1 MVTSQREDDQVFY
14 QLENA
19 VNQTE
24 FMDQIKTFFL
34 NSRDMFLVALSNM
47 SHYLPLSVRYAVE
60 VGRECDIVEYNK
72 HYYTKAG
79 LIIAGILVL
88 IGIVFCFFGE
98 LESGMYDCAILWSVW
113 WDCLYGTVINCELE
127 GGMYDC
133 AIL

>member
-1 MVTSQREDDQVFY
+1 MVTSQREEDQVFY
-14 QLENA
+14 NLENA

-47 SHYLPLSVRYAVE
+47 SHYLPLSVQYAVE

-98 LESGMYDCAILWSVW
+98 LESDMYDCAI
-113 WDCLYGTVINCELE
+113 
-127 GGMYDC
+127 
-133 AIL
+133 